1 MRGVLVT
8 GCSSGIGR
16 ACALE
21 LARAGY
27 KTFAG
32 VRNDDDASSLR
43 SNDQPGL
50 IPVRLDVRD
59 AESIE
64 EAVGSISSALGDSA
78 LFGLVNNAGVS
89 AWGPLEFLELSE
101 IQAVLDVNLLGPVR
115 MVQALLPKLRQS
127 SGRIINIGSG
137 EAFLATAIN
146 SAYCMSKHALE
157 AFSDSLRMEL
167 APLGV
172 RVVLVEPGG
181 TKTRIFEKEMERL
194 ENLRASISPVA
205 LDLYGE
211 SLDARARMPERG
223 RLQRPEAVA
232 RAVRAALDARRP
244 RARYFVGADVRGAF
258 LLGRLVPAVA
268 RDQVLR
274 MLFGFPRR
282 KAADGLTRRCS

>member
-1 MRGVLVT
+1 MRGVVVT

-223 RLQRPEAVA
+223 RSHLLRPEAVA

-282 KAADGLTRRCS
+282 KAAGG